1 MTRSNWLAAALLSLA
16 ILGAPGVASACP
28 NCKEGVATSSSP
40 QAAGLQKGYY
50 YSILFMI
57 GMPIGVLSTGVFMV
71 VRAVKS
77 GALPEF

>member
-1 MTRSNWLAAALLSLA
+1 MTRSKWLAAALLSTA
-16 ILGAPGVASACP
+16 ILAAPGSASACP
-28 NCKEGVATSSSP
+28 NCKEGVANSTSP
-40 QAAGLQKGYY
+40 QAAGMRNGYF

-57 GMPIGVLSTGVFMV
+57 GMPITVLSTGVFMV